1 MSGWLR
7 RNIIVAREE
16 RAFIAVI
23 STKYRVLYIVL
34 LYADNNDKKSV
45 VIQLSTPFTGP
56 KYTKRLHTYTH
67 IIKLNHTNASLFGNN
82 RQSVIQF
89 ESNCGANHKCSIW
102 LCISTNHYLL
112 NVSYHSV
119 ITDLFI
125 QLVSS

>member
-67 IIKLNHTNASLFGNN
+67 IIKLNHTNASLLGNN
-82 RQSVIQF
+82 RQFVIQF
-89 ESNCGANHKCSIW
+89 ESNCGQ
-102 LCISTNHYLL
+102 TT
-112 NVSYHSV
+112 SV
-119 ITDLFI
+119 PFGSAYQQIITCLMFPI
-125 QLVSS
+125 TV